1 MTQVTIGTFTNI
13 TLQVLYSYHIHLL
26 NTEYLWHK
34 SN

>member
-26 NTEYLWHK
+26 NT
-34 SN
+34 